1 MDLINAIERRISC
14 RAYADVPLTADE
26 FGRIGAMVAEVN
38 AASGLGIQLL
48 GPRGDGRTAV
58 DLSAA
63 MFAGPVYACLAIVGP
78 DDPVTGEKL
87 GYWGEELVLQLTAMG
102 LGTCWV
108 AGTYNRDTLQI
119 RLGAGDRLW
128 DIIPVGYPPKS
139 MPLKQRTIRAGIRA
153 RSKKPEQMVQSDV
166 PYAQL
171 PEWFRAA
178 VAAVGK
184 GPSAINRQPVVFHWR
199 DGAVTATL
207 SSTRS
212 GLEYND
218 LGIAKRHF
226 EIAASAG
233 GIDGRWGF
241 GDGAAFAYE
250 P

>member
-1 MDLINAIERRISC
+1 
-14 RAYADVPLTADE
+14 
-26 FGRIGAMVAEVN
+26 MVAQRAGIVLWRLRTANTPGSQIRN
-38 AASGLGIQLL
+38 AATSIQTMTNFVS
-48 GPRGDGRTAV
+48 PAPFSAPDIMT
-58 DLSAA
+58 SAA
-63 MFAGPVYACLAIVGP
+63 SNTCHAAISTKSVKPREWNLA
-78 DDPVTGEKL
+78 
-87 GYWGEELVLQLTAMG
+87 
-102 LGTCWV
+102 
-108 AGTYNRDTLQI
+108 
-119 RLGAGDRLW
+119 
-128 DIIPVGYPPKS
+128 S
-139 MPLKQRTIRAGIRA
+139 AGIRA

-241 GDGAAFAYE
+241 GDGAAFTYE